1 MGSWRAGRVK
11 VASHGKEGG
20 MLGGGGGP
28 RGPLRRSQQGG
39 SLCPSL
45 ALVVTPGRFV
55 QWLGVCA
62 KAETC

>member
-11 VASHGKEGG
+11 AASHGKEGG
-20 MLGGGGGP
+20 MLGE
-28 RGPLRRSQQGG
+28 RTQGAPAQVSAG
-39 SLCPSL
+39 WVPVPL